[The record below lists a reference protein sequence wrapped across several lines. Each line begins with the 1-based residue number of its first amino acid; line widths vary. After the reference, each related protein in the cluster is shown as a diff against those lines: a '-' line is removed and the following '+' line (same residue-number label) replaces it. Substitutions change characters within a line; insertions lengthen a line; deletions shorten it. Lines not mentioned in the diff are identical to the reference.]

1 MKRIIRILPNL
12 TIILSLMFITL
23 WILDKYNPMMNFL
36 DSEISNILLLLF
48 FAVSLLTSALTIAL
62 DRKLDQKLDQKDN

>member
-1 MKRIIRILPNL
+1 
-12 TIILSLMFITL
+12 MFITL